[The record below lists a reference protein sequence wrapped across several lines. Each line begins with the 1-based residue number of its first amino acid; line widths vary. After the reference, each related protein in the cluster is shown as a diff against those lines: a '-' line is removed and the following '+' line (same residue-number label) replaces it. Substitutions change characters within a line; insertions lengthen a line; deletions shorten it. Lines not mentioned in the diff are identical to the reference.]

1 MFDGIV
7 VARVL
12 DDALANAQGEIEAR
26 EGWGAFLEG
35 SNDAERV
42 QVVIEAQAMRVHC
55 FVEGAFARMAEGRM
69 PGVVHQRERF
79 GEVSVESERGSDG
92 ARKLRHFN
100 GVGEA
105 APVVVGV
112 AVGKHLR
119 LAGEAAKRTRMNDA
133 GAVALK
139 RRAVGVRRLVV
150 LPCGERLTRIAAN
163 GACSGQRCEAGY
175 HSWLIHACEG
185 LEGAC
190 G

>member
-1 MFDGIV
+1 MLDDSFADGEGQIEAAKGEV
-7 VARVL
+7 TQLEVL
-12 DDALANAQGEIEAR
+12 DDA
-26 EGWGAFLEG
+26 EG
-35 SNDAERV
+35 V

-69 PGVVHQRERF
+69 SDVVHQRERF

-112 AVGKHLR
+112 AVGKHLC
-119 LAGEAAKRTRMNDA
+119 LTGKAAKRPRMNDA

-139 RRAVGVRRLVV
+139 G
-150 LPCGERLTRIAAN
+150 
-163 GACSGQRCEAGY
+163 
-175 HSWLIHACEG
+175 
-185 LEGAC
+185 
-190 G
+190 

>member
-1 MFDGIV
+1 MGAHVCKVEDAGREAIVEVRSEVGDLVGQVDELRFERRLLIKEIRRKFRMFDGIV

-12 DDALANAQGEIEAR
+12 DDALADAQGEIEAR
-26 EGWGAFLEG
+26 EGCVTLLEG
-35 SNDAERV
+35 SDDAERV

-69 PGVVHQRERF
+69 SDVVHQRERF
-79 GEVSVESERGSDG
+79 GEVSVESESGSDG

-105 APVVVGV
+105 TPVVVGV
-112 AVGKHLR
+112 AVGKHLC

-139 RRAVGVRRLVV
+139 G
-150 LPCGERLTRIAAN
+150 
-163 GACSGQRCEAGY
+163 
-175 HSWLIHACEG
+175 
-185 LEGAC
+185 
-190 G
+190 